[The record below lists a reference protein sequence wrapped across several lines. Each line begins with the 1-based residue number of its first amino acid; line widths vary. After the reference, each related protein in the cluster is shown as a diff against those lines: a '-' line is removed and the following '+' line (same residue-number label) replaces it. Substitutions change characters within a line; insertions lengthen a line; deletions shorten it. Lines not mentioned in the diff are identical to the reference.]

1 MYSSGDLEEGGA
13 FMYGS
18 GAELP
23 GGDAVVPNGMKYLVD
38 SMAANVQVNKF
49 TAIPQNLLPHNP

>member
-1 MYSSGDLEEGGA
+1 
-13 FMYGS
+13 MYGS

-49 TAIPQNLLPHNP
+49 TECLVVILPSE